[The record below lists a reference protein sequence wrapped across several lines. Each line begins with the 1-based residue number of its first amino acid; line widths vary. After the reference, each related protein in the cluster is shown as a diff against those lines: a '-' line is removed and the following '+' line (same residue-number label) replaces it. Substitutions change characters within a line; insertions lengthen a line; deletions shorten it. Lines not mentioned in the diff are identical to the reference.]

1 MTFELAGKRALV
13 TGSSSGIGAGI
24 ASILADEGVSVVVH
38 GRNADRAEAV
48 ADRICAQGGKAA
60 TAIGD
65 LGTEDG
71 AAQVAH
77 TAAKA
82 FGGVD
87 ILVNNAGGASE
98 TNVQSWF
105 ELPVSEWGV
114 TYQRNVMSAGHLIHA
129 LVPAMK
135 ENGWGRIIQIASAAG
150 IIPTSGQPDYG
161 PSKAAMINMSMGL
174 SKALKGTGITVN
186 TVMPG
191 MIMTEGVKDFLRT
204 FAERRGWGDDIDKA
218 AEYVL
223 KGTGQTV
230 HRIGQVSDVAYAVA
244 FLASPRADFFN
255 GINLHLDGG
264 ATQSIY

>member
-1 MTFELAGKRALV
+1 MNFDLSGKRALV

-24 ASILADEGVSVVVH
+24 AAALAGEGVSVVVH
-38 GRNADRAEAV
+38 GRNPERAEAV
-48 ADRICAQGGKAA
+48 AERIRGNGGSAA

-65 LGTEDG
+65 LATEGG
-71 AAQVAH
+71 AAQVADV
-77 TAAKA
+77 AADA
-82 FGGVD
+82 FGGID
-87 ILVNNAGGASE
+87 ILVNNAGGSSD
-98 TNVQSWF
+98 TGVQSWF
-105 ELPVSEWGV
+105 SLPVSEWGT
-114 TYQRNVMSAGHLIHA
+114 TYERNVLSAGYLIHA
-129 LVPAMK
+129 LAPAMK

-174 SKALKGTGITVN
+174 SKALAGTGITVN

-191 MIMTEGVKDFLRT
+191 MIMTEGLKDFLRI

-230 HRIGQVSDVAYAVA
+230 HRVGQVADVAYAVTV
-244 FLASPRADFFN
+244 LASPNADFFN

-264 ATQSIY
+264 ATGSIY

>member
-1 MTFELAGKRALV
+1 MDFNLNGKRALV

-24 ASILADEGVSVVVH
+24 ASTLAREGVSVVVH
-38 GRNADRAEAV
+38 GRNAERARTVAEQIRADGGQAAV
-48 ADRICAQGGKAA
+48 
-60 TAIGD
+60 AIGD
-65 LGTEDG
+65 LATEEG
-71 AAQVAH
+71 AAHVAD
-77 TAAKA
+77 TAAEA
-82 FGGVD
+82 FDGID

-105 ELPVSEWGV
+105 SLPVSEWGV
-114 TYQRNVMSAGHLIHA
+114 TYQRNVMSAGYLIHA

-135 ENGWGRIIQIASAAG
+135 EKDWGRIIQIASAAG

-174 SKALKGTGITVN
+174 SKALKGTGVTVN

-191 MIMTEGVKDFLRT
+191 MIMTEGLKEFLHT

-230 HRIGQVSDVAYAVA
+230 HRIGQISDVAYAVA
-244 FLASPRADFFN
+244 VLASPNADFLN

-264 ATQSIY
+264 ATGSIY

>member
-1 MTFELAGKRALV
+1 MTFELNGKRALV

-24 ASILADEGVSVVVH
+24 ATALAGEGVSVVVH
-38 GRNADRAEAV
+38 GRNAERAEAV
-48 ADRICAQGGKAA
+48 AGQIRADGGKVAV
-60 TAIGD
+60 AIGD
-65 LGTEDG
+65 LAIEDG
-71 AAQVAH
+71 AARVAE
-77 TAAKA
+77 AAAAA
-82 FGGVD
+82 FGGID

-98 TNVQSWF
+98 TGKQSWF
-105 ELPVSEWGV
+105 DLPVAEWGV
-114 TYQRNVMSAGHLIHA
+114 TYQRNVVSAGYVIHA

-174 SKALKGTGITVN
+174 SKALAGTGITVN

-191 MIMTEGVKDFLRT
+191 MIMTDGLNDFLKI
-204 FAERRGWGDDIDKA
+204 FAERRGWGDDIEKA
-218 AEYVL
+218 ADYIL

-230 HRIGQVSDVAYAVA
+230 HRVGQVSDVAYAVA
-244 FLASPRADFFN
+244 FLASPRADFLN

>member
-1 MTFELAGKRALV
+1 MKFDLDGKRALV

-24 ASILADEGVSVVVH
+24 AAALAAEGVSVVVH
-38 GRNADRAEAV
+38 GRNTHRAEVV
-48 ADRICAQGGKAA
+48 AAAIRTDGGRAA

-65 LGTEDG
+65 LSSEDG
-71 AAQVAH
+71 AAAVA
-77 TAAKA
+77 AAAGNA
-82 FGGVD
+82 FGGID

-98 TNVQSWF
+98 TGVQSWF
-105 ELPVSEWGV
+105 ALPVSEWGA
-114 TYQRNVMSAGHLIHA
+114 TYERNVLSAAYLIHA

-135 ENGWGRIIQIASAAG
+135 ENGWGRVIQIASAAG

-174 SKALKGTGITVN
+174 SKALAGTGVTVN

-191 MIMTEGVKDFLRT
+191 MIMTDGLKDFLRT

-218 AEYVL
+218 ADYVL

-230 HRIGQVSDVAYAVA
+230 HRIGQVSDIAYAVA
-244 FLASPRADFFN
+244 VLASPNAGFFN
-255 GINLHLDGG
+255 GMNLHVDGG
-264 ATQSIY
+264 ATGSIY

>member
-1 MTFELAGKRALV
+1 MSFDLNGKHALV

-24 ASILADEGVSVVVH
+24 ACMLASEGASVVVH
-38 GRNADRAEAV
+38 GRNAQRAEAV
-48 ADRICAQGGKAA
+48 AERIRADGGKAA

-65 LGTEDG
+65 LASESD
-71 AAQVAH
+71 AALVAN
-77 TAAKA
+77 TAANA
-82 FGGVD
+82 FGDID

-98 TNVQSWF
+98 TGKQSWF
-105 ELPVSEWGV
+105 DLPVSEWGV
-114 TYQRNVMSAGHLIHA
+114 TYQRNVMSAGYLIHA

-135 ENGWGRIIQIASAAG
+135 EKGWGRVIQIASAAG

-174 SKALKGTGITVN
+174 SKALAGTGITVN

-191 MIMTEGVKDFLRT
+191 MIMTEGLKDFLRI

-218 AEYVL
+218 AQYVL

-244 FLASPRADFFN
+244 FFASPRADFLN

-264 ATQSIY
+264 ATGSIY